1 MRGGPRAGASRH
13 GAVAAAKTL
22 ALAVA
27 LWMSVA
33 ATNAAAQPVATNES
47 GYPQEQTEPNK
58 PLEEVLVTGSWAG
71 PKLWKISKG
80 DHVLWLLGTPDVL
93 PKNMTW
99 DSTEVEQILVEAA
112 AVISGRTS
120 FSADAGL
127 FGKLRLYMQWRGLQ
141 KQKAASLRETLPEN
155 LYDRFEAL
163 KNKYAPRDGRIE
175 KLRPMFAAGRLYLAA
190 IDASG
195 LTGRDIVE
203 RRVRKLAAKH
213 DLKVN
218 RIELAIDQ
226 PQELLDEVDATPRE
240 TEIGC
245 LAATVNRL
253 ESEIDSM
260 TERARAWA
268 LGDVDTL
275 RRLPYEDDVV
285 SCWNAVTSAPRLKEL
300 RTRIQA
306 EWLAAAE
313 SALTEHG
320 TSLAL
325 HSISGLLGD
334 GNLLD
339 TFRARGY
346 TVTGP

>member
-1 MRGGPRAGASRH
+1 MLHRGFRHGTGKH
-13 GAVAAAKTL
+13 GAVPAVKIL
-22 ALAVA
+22 ALTLMLWVSAAV
-27 LWMSVA
+27 S
-33 ATNAAAQPVATNES
+33 NAAAQPVEEP

-58 PLEEVLVTGSWAG
+58 ALEEVLVTGSWAG

-99 DSTEVEQILVEAA
+99 DSTEVEQVLAEAA

-141 KQKAASLRETLPEN
+141 KQKEASLRETLPED
-155 LYDRFEAL
+155 LYDRFQAL

-190 IDASG
+190 LDASG

-203 RRVRKLAAKH
+203 RRVRKLAAEH

-218 RIELAIDQ
+218 RIELIIDQ
-226 PQELLDEVDATPRE
+226 PQDLLDEVDATSRE

-253 ESEIDSM
+253 EGEIDSM

-313 SALTEHG
+313 NALTQHR

-334 GNLLD
+334 DNLLD
-339 TFRARGY
+339 MFRARGY
-346 TVTGP
+346 AVAGP